1 VTAKVELISYSA
13 YARHRG
19 CAKSAVSKAVSE
31 GRISTIDGKIDAK
44 VADMQWSLNT
54 RARADSKQA
63 DEPLDLAGV
72 SQREGEGVQPS
83 APDERDDAP
92 AGKGGRYMDSRAHRE
107 EFAAKNQELEYQ
119 IKAGKYVDAAELEAE
134 IFKRERMV
142 RDAMLGMCSK
152 AAPELATIS
161 DAFELELRLT
171 DFVRTALKDL
181 VANQ

>member
-1 VTAKVELISYSA
+1 MSSKVELISLAA

-31 GRISTIDGKIDAK
+31 GRISTIAGKIDPK
-44 VADMQWSLNT
+44 VADMQWAQNT
-54 RARADSKQA
+54 RARADSKPA
-63 DEPLDLAGV
+63 EAAFETGGDTGEINTIEPPAV
-72 SQREGEGVQPS
+72 
-83 APDERDDAP
+83 DDG
-92 AGKGGRYMDSRAHRE
+92 GKGLRYQSSRAHRE
-107 EFAAKNQELEYQ
+107 EFAAKSQELEYQ
-119 IKAGKYVDAAELEAE
+119 IKAGKYVDAAEMEAE

-142 RDAMLGMCSK
+142 RDALLGMCSK

-161 DAFELELRLT
+161 DAFDVELRLT

>member
-1 VTAKVELISYSA
+1 MSGKVELISFAA

-31 GRISTIDGKIDAK
+31 GRISTIAGKIDPK
-44 VADMQWSLNT
+44 VADVQWAQNT
-54 RARADSKQA
+54 RARADSKPA
-63 DEPLDLAGV
+63 EAGLDLGH
-72 SQREGEGVQPS
+72 QPEEARIVELAEPS
-83 APDERDDAP
+83 DG
-92 AGKGGRYMDSRAHRE
+92 GKGLRYQSSRAHRE
-107 EFAAKNQELEYQ
+107 EFAAKSQELEYQ
-119 IKAGKYVDAAELEAE
+119 IKAGKYVDAAEMEAE

-142 RDAMLGMCSK
+142 RDALLGMCSK

>member
-1 VTAKVELISYSA
+1 MTAKVELISFAA

-31 GRISTIDGKIDAK
+31 KRISTINGKIDPK
-44 VADMQWSLNT
+44 VADMQWALNT
-54 RARADSKQA
+54 RARADSGQS
-63 DEPLDLAGV
+63 EQGLDLDGPPAGD
-72 SQREGEGVQPS
+72 SEGRGQ
-83 APDERDDAP
+83 DDAEHAP
-92 AGKGGRYMDSRAHRE
+92 AGKGLRYQASRAHRE

-119 IKAGKYVDAAELEAE
+119 IKAGKYVDAAEMEAQ

-152 AAPELATIS
+152 AAPELATIT